1 MSIGLIRRFLGPTK
15 NNEKNQENQPTTVKI
30 LYLGHKMYV
39 GLIRRL
45 LDSTLLIQ
53 IDAASR
59 TKSSAPYKPFYPYR
73 RK

>member
-1 MSIGLIRRFLGPTK
+1 MYVGLIRRFLGPTK

-39 GLIRRL
+39 GLIRQL
-45 LDSTLLIQ
+45 LGLTPLIQ
-53 IDAASR
+53 MDAASC
-59 TKSSAPYKPFYPYR
+59 TKSSALYKAFYPYR

>member
-39 GLIRRL
+39 GLIRRFL
-45 LDSTLLIQ
+45 GP
-53 IDAASR
+53 
-59 TKSSAPYKPFYPYR
+59 TKNNEKKT
-73 RK
+73 RKTNQQL